1 MFAHFMEYNSKYG
14 AGAARKEREIQR
26 ELDRARAR
34 GELPVIDGRAED
46 LDSLPAKRK
55 NEDLDERRVRLSA
68 DGELTDSFIE
78 DMDAAEKPKRNRQ
91 R

>member
-46 LDSLPAKRK
+46 LEFVTRQAQ
-55 NEDLDERRVRLSA
+55 ERGPER
-68 DGELTDSFIE
+68 
-78 DMDAAEKPKRNRQ
+78 AAR
-91 R
+91 